1 MWEMILVFICRGHC
15 MLHAQSHM
23 KISCASLHIQKCA
36 KKCTRITQ
44 NINTFEDMQG
54 RTQEKRNL
62 WSSSWGSVQ
71 YFAYISMQNTVQQ
84 VWEYVLF
91 VLLKWRILC
100 MCVSSSC
107 PLHPGSYYYILG
119 LYILAKIYFFYVFR
133 QMHLVSILD
142 RHMHYTPWHQGW

>member
-71 YFAYISMQNTVQQ
+71 LILLTCKIQFSRSESMWCLFYWNEGFSVCAY
-84 VWEYVLF
+84 
-91 VLLKWRILC
+91 
-100 MCVSSSC
+100 
-107 PLHPGSYYYILG
+107 LHPVHFTLEVIIIFWVFIFWLKSI
-119 LYILAKIYFFYVFR
+119 FFYVFR